1 MKKFKKHVSTEEEKK
16 LIGYLTKKKR
26 VKKDGINTNQQGTG
40 TKSLFF
46 LFVLS

>member
-26 VKKDGINTNQQGTG
+26 VKKVNVYFNKKTSDGQ
-40 TKSLFF
+40 TKY
-46 LFVLS
+46 LSGDF

>member
-26 VKKDGINTNQQGTG
+26 VKKVNVYFNKKTSDGQ
-40 TKSLFF
+40 TK
-46 LFVLS
+46 